1 MADRIRLLICEDSD
15 DDALLTARHLERGGV
30 EVEYERA
37 ETARAA
43 AEALRER
50 PPDLVIS
57 DYNMPG
63 FGAEDALAL
72 LRDSGLDVPFIL
84 VSGRIGEEPA
94 AELMRAGAHD
104 VVLKGR
110 MARLVPAVRRELR
123 QARARRER
131 REAQARLRTSEQR
144 LQLFAEHV
152 PDVMFR
158 CRLHPFV
165 EVEYLSNA
173 ATAVLGLSPQELCGD
188 PHRLFRLVVP
198 EDRAALRESWR
209 SPTQEPLVVRW
220 RRPDGTEAQTEQRAV
235 AVRDEQ
241 GRVVAVEGILRDI
254 TERVVADAQRER
266 LQQQLR
272 QAERLE
278 SLGRLAGGI
287 AHDFNNLLAVILGH
301 AELALADTAPD
312 AACRDD
318 LEAVRKL
325 AEGGSALIRQ
335 LLVFSRQG
343 QQRPETVDVNEVVAE
358 TERVLRGVVGEDVE
372 FVTRLAPDLHPVTVD
387 RGELERMLLNLVAN
401 SRRAMPAGG
410 RLTLETRRVAP
421 GDRMSG
427 DRAGGGSAPG
437 SPGSAGSAAASPA
450 TADPRS
456 PAARAVVRL
465 VVTDTGVGMPADVA
479 KRAFEPF
486 FTTDSGSGTGLGLSA
501 AYGVVKGV
509 GGEIRLASEPG
520 VGTTVQIDL
529 PAADTGEGGET
540 QDVVGAD
547 TVARLR
553 REASARSGD
562 GPDGSG
568 ETVLVVED
576 DEDVREL
583 ITRMLS
589 RSGYRVVVAPSAH
602 EALQIARAAGPEIDL
617 LVSDVVMPK
626 MSGIELLARIREFRP
641 GLPTLLIS
649 GYSADT
655 VPGAGPLAE
664 HTRLLRKPFSTAALS
679 RAVGEMLRRGPR
691 L

>member
-1 MADRIRLLICEDSD
+1 MSDRIRLLICEDSD
-15 DDALLTARHLERGGV
+15 DDALLTARHLARGGL
-30 EVEYERA
+30 EVGYERA
-37 ETARAA
+37 ETARAV

-63 FGAEDALAL
+63 FGAEDALVL

-84 VSGRIGEEPA
+84 VSGRIGEESA

-110 MARLVPAVRRELR
+110 MARLVPAVRRELQ
-123 QARARRER
+123 QARARRKR
-131 REAQARLRTSEQR
+131 REAEARLRTSEQR
-144 LQLFAEHV
+144 LRLFAEHV

-165 EVEYLSNA
+165 EVEYISNA

-188 PHRLFRLVVP
+188 PRSLFRLVVP

-209 SPTQEPLVVRW
+209 SPTPEPLAVSW
-220 RRPDGTEAQTEQRAV
+220 RRPDGTEACTEQRAV
-235 AVRDEQ
+235 ALRDER

-254 TERVVADAQRER
+254 TERVAADAQRER

-325 AEGGSALIRQ
+325 AEGGSALVRQ

-343 QQRPETVDVNEVVAE
+343 RQRPQIVDVNEVVAE

-372 FVTRLAPDLHPVTVD
+372 FVTRLAPDLRPVTVD

-401 SRRAMPAGG
+401 SRRAMPEGG
-410 RLTLETRRVAP
+410 RLTLETHRVAP
-421 GDRMSG
+421 AEPDCAVN
-427 DRAGGGSAPG
+427 AGSD
-437 SPGSAGSAAASPA
+437 SAAAA
-450 TADPRS
+450 GTAS
-456 PAARAVVRL
+456 GAEIGGMVRL
-465 VVTDTGVGMPADVA
+465 LVTDTGVGMDADVA

-509 GGEIRLASEPG
+509 GGDIRLTSEPG

-529 PAADTGEGGET
+529 PAAAIEGNTDRQTSRGTGKDDGDDVGGDIATRPHRVPPTRPE
-540 QDVVGAD
+540 
-547 TVARLR
+547 
-553 REASARSGD
+553 GD
-562 GPDGSG
+562 GDGDRDG

-583 ITRMLS
+583 VTRMLG
-589 RSGYRVVVAPSAH
+589 RYGYRVVVAPTPAD
-602 EALQIARAAGPEIDL
+602 ALRIARAARPAIDL

-649 GYSADT
+649 GYSEET
-655 VPGAGPLAE
+655 VPGSGRLPE
-664 HTRLLRKPFSTAALS
+664 RTRLLRKPFSTAALS
-679 RAVGEMLRRGPR
+679 RAVGEMLRRAPHS
-691 L
+691 